1 MRSLLVAAAVLAA
14 GAASAGLGSG
24 VRADAYEADG
34 VAYARRGA
42 LGGDAYVVTNVAVR
56 PPCYALATGCGTSL
70 VDRAVNA
77 CSVTGDVAFAAP
89 PKPAVRE
96 SDGRRDARAF
106 VLVLDVAADA
116 AAPEVSFLGFGSLA
130 TAEGEGIEV
139 GAGRTLLSFFEIGE
153 DEFVV
158 DVRRISRLGGQ

>member
-1 MRSLLVAAAVLAA
+1 MRSLLVAAAILAA
-14 GAASAGLGSG
+14 GAAGAGLGSG

-56 PPCYALATGCGTSL
+56 SPCYALATGCGTSL

-116 AAPEVSFLGFGSLA
+116 APEVSFHGFGALA
-130 TAEGEGIEV
+130 TVEGEGIEIE
-139 GAGRTLLSFFEIGE
+139 AGRTLLSFFEIG
-153 DEFVV
+153 DGEFVV